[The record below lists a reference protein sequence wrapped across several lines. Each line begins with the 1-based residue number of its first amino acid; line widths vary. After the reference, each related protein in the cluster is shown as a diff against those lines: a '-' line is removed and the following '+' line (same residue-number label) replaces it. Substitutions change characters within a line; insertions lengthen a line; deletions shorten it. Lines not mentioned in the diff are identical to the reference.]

1 MRREAPRDGRG
12 ATRPEGPSRQH
23 ILSDTDIGALLWRL
37 SIPATIGMVVMA
49 TYNLVD
55 AIFIGR
61 GVGPLGIGGLAICF
75 PVQLLVMSIGT
86 LLGVGGASIISRALG
101 AGDEARA
108 HTTLGNVLTLVLV
121 ISGAI
126 MAVGF
131 SSIEEILTL
140 FGATEELLPYSR
152 RYLSVILWGTVFR
165 CYVMSHHNIVRS
177 EGRARV
183 AMTSMII
190 GALINIALDPV
201 FIFGLDMGLRGAA
214 LATVIAQASSTTF
227 LALYFATGRSGLSMG
242 LADLRLRWSIVRET
256 LAVGASSFGRMAAG
270 SVVMVILNH
279 SLAHYGGTIA
289 IAAYGVINR
298 LLHFLFMPVIGF
310 GQGLQPVAGFNYG
323 AGRFDLAKLALRIS
337 TIRSTVFVAG
347 AFVLLYAFARP
358 LVGFFTEDPEL
369 IDLTAGALKIISL
382 AFPLIGIQMM
392 GTVTFQAFGRAVPAV
407 FLSLS
412 RQIILL
418 IPLVLILP
426 RFLGLDGI
434 FWAFPV
440 ADTTATAITVVMLLR
455 EFARLRRIEDHTGA

>member
-1 MRREAPRDGRG
+1 MSRNVESDGLEARSRGGTPRD
-12 ATRPEGPSRQH
+12 H
-23 ILSDTDIGALLWRL
+23 VLSDTDIGALLWRL

-101 AGDEARA
+101 AGNEARA
-108 HTTLGNVLTLVLV
+108 HNTLGNVLTLVLI

-131 SSIEEILTL
+131 SSIEQVLTL

-183 AMTSMII
+183 AMTSMLI
-190 GALINIALDPV
+190 GALLNIALDPI

-214 LATVIAQASSTTF
+214 LATVIAQAASTVF

-242 LADLRLRWSIVRET
+242 FADLRLRWSIVRET

-270 SVVMVILNH
+270 SVVLVVLNR
-279 SLAHYGGTIA
+279 SLAYYGGNMA
-289 IAAYGVINR
+289 IAGYGIVNR

-323 AGRFDLAKLALRIS
+323 ARRFDLAKLALRIS
-337 TIRSTVFVAG
+337 TIRSTVFVAS
-347 AFVLLYAFARP
+347 AFVVLYVFARP
-358 LVGFFTEDPEL
+358 LVGFFTDDREL
-369 IDLTAGALKIISL
+369 IELTADALRIISL

-392 GTVTFQAFGRAVPAV
+392 GTVTFQAFGRAGPAV

-434 FWAFPV
+434 FWAFPA
-440 ADTTATAITVVMLLR
+440 ADTTATAVTVAMLLR
-455 EFARLRRIEDHTGA
+455 EFARLRRLDAAASA